1 MRKEADD
8 IGPRAELDHWKKRM
22 SKFNYLLDQI
32 KSHDV
37 KTVLGI
43 LQTAKSKSIK
53 VRPQKSRDN
62 TRGDKIKYKT
72 SGYLKSLYSA
82 VMSTFSTKSVNFHK
96 TTFRKNLCSAYLCQR
111 IPAIHDYSLILC
123 TRYGRSWTDVSQI
136 QLTKLRTM

>member
-1 MRKEADD
+1 MLAESEQMRKEADD

-53 VRPQKSRDN
+53 VDDN
-62 TRGDKIKYKT
+62 LVY
-72 SGYLKSLYSA
+72 SQLY
-82 VMSTFSTKSVNFHK
+82 
-96 TTFRKNLCSAYLCQR
+96 
-111 IPAIHDYSLILC
+111 II
-123 TRYGRSWTDVSQI
+123 
-136 QLTKLRTM
+136 

>member
-53 VRPQKSRDN
+53 V
-62 TRGDKIKYKT
+62 
-72 SGYLKSLYSA
+72 
-82 VMSTFSTKSVNFHK
+82 
-96 TTFRKNLCSAYLCQR
+96 
-111 IPAIHDYSLILC
+111 IPAGNANLTLKVCMKETKFCKHSSACAISDTAFI
-123 TRYGRSWTDVSQI
+123 TDMAGARQTNHRFR
-136 QLTKLRTM
+136 Q

>member
-72 SGYLKSLYSA
+72 SEYLKSLYSA
-82 VMSTFSTKSVNFHK
+82 VMSTFFYKE
-96 TTFRKNLCSAYLCQR
+96 CQF
-111 IPAIHDYSLILC
+111 S
-123 TRYGRSWTDVSQI
+123 
-136 QLTKLRTM
+136 